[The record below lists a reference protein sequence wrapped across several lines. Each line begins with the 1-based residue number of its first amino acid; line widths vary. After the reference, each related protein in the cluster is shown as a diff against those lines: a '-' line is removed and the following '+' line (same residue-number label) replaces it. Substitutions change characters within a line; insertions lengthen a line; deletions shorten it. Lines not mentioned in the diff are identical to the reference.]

1 MLDPLGALFFMV
13 VMGLAYAYP
22 LAYLLNRYRRQ
33 QLSHYKLEHYLE
45 ECSEVVV
52 RTAGQLTGGQVR
64 LEGVVRGELALRTP
78 VSGRGAI
85 GYRLVGLIEPGVTP
99 ESRIRVVDFTE
110 VSDFELEDSSGER
123 VLVQG
128 GPAMLLAWPPDRH
141 EKRFNQ
147 LTQSARDLVLKRH
160 PDRDEQHLR
169 SQFMI
174 FWSEWVL
181 RPGHFVQVIGK
192 AEQIPSAAGVGT
204 TYRIPPQRWL
214 IKAPEPLPMVILVGP
229 VDRLARGLMRSRLE
243 LPGRLLTI
251 TDGER

>member
-45 ECSEVVV
+45 ERSEVVV

-64 LEGVVRGELALRTP
+64 LEGVVRGEPGLRTP
-78 VSGRGAI
+78 VSERSAI
-85 GYRLVGLIEPGVTP
+85 AYRLVGLIEPGVTP
-99 ESRIRVVDFTE
+99 ESRIRVVDFSE
-110 VSDFELEDSSGER
+110 VSDFEVEDSSGER

-128 GPAMLLAWPPDRH
+128 GPAVLLAWPPDRH

-147 LTQSARDLVLKRH
+147 LSQSTRDLVLERH
-160 PDRDEQHLR
+160 PDRDQQHLE

-174 FWSEWVL
+174 FWSEWLL
-181 RPGHFVQVIGK
+181 RPGQFVQVIGR
-192 AEQIPSAAGVGT
+192 AEQVPSAAGVGT
-204 TYRIPPQRWL
+204 TYRVAPQRWL
-214 IKAPEPLPMVILVGP
+214 IKAPEPMPLVILVGP
-229 VDRLARGLMRSRLE
+229 VERLAEGLMRSRLE
-243 LPGRLLTI
+243 LPGRLI